1 MKIQRLIPVYEWCAP
16 NVVDRFGAETVIRKY
31 NFTSSVKDITAARQ
45 SHCGG
50 QHGGKGQP
58 GAVKIEGGKHGSSH
72 SQQQGQAIPA
82 LIAHG

>member
-1 MKIQRLIPVYEWCAP
+1 MLP
-16 NVVDRFGAETVIRKY
+16 AELMTEDKHH
-31 NFTSSVKDITAARQ
+31 RQ
-45 SHCGG
+45 SHCCG

-58 GAVKIEGGKHGSSH
+58 GAVKIEGGKHGGSH